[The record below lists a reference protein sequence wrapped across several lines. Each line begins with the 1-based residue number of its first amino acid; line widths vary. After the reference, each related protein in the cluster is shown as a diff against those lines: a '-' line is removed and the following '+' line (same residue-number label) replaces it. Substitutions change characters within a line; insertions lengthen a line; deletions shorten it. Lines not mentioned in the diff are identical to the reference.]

1 MILKCDQIQVY
12 LNTERRQTVTYWEFQ
27 WYLDRNIML
36 HHNKMGLI
44 VADDLILQNGM
55 TLNDYYVNI
64 DDIQI
69 LKSNLDDFKYTLSAV
84 ANYYVN
90 KTARDGQKTSIR
102 TQDVIIST
110 DTLTDIHSQLYEEL
124 KKSFTNFTDD
134 L

>member
-55 TLNDYYVNI
+55 TLNDYYINI
-64 DDIQI
+64 DDIRI
-69 LKSNLDDFKYTLSAV
+69 LKSNIDDFKYTISANV
-84 ANYYVN
+84 NYYVN
-90 KTARDGQKTSIR
+90 KTAREGQKTSVRIHN
-102 TQDVIIST
+102 VVIST
-110 DTLTDIHSQLYEEL
+110 DTLTDIQSKLYEEL

>member
-1 MILKCDQIQVY
+1 MSLKKLYIY
-12 LNTERRQTVTYWEFQ
+12 YN
-27 WYLDRNIML
+27 
-36 HHNKMGLI
+36 MGLI
-44 VADDLILQNGM
+44 VADDLVLQNGM

-110 DTLTDIHSQLYEEL
+110 DTCADIHSQVYVEL
-124 KKSFTNFTDD
+124 KKYFTNFTDD

>member
-1 MILKCDQIQVY
+1 
-12 LNTERRQTVTYWEFQ
+12 
-27 WYLDRNIML
+27 
-36 HHNKMGLI
+36 MGLI
-44 VADDLILQNGM
+44 VADDLVLQNGM

-64 DDIQI
+64 DNIQI
-69 LKSNLDDFKYTLSAV
+69 LKSNLDAFKYTLSAV

-90 KTARDGQKTSIR
+90 KTAREDQKTSIR
-102 TQDVIIST
+102 THDVIIST

>member
-1 MILKCDQIQVY
+1 
-12 LNTERRQTVTYWEFQ
+12 
-27 WYLDRNIML
+27 ML

-55 TLNDYYVNI
+55 TLNDYYINI
-64 DDIQI
+64 DDIRI
-69 LKSNLDDFKYTLSAV
+69 LKSNIDDFKYTISANV
-84 ANYYVN
+84 NYYVN

>member
-1 MILKCDQIQVY
+1 
-12 LNTERRQTVTYWEFQ
+12 
-27 WYLDRNIML
+27 
-36 HHNKMGLI
+36 MGLI
-44 VADDLILQNGM
+44 VADDLVLQNGM

-64 DDIQI
+64 DDIRI
-69 LKSNLDDFKYTLSAV
+69 LKSNIDAFKYTLSAV

-90 KTARDGQKTSIR
+90 KTARDGQR
-102 TQDVIIST
+102 TTFDSRKIFIST